1 MLNAPLLTA
10 GIDAFKISDL
20 RRKLLFTL
28 GMLVASRF
36 IAHVPI
42 PGADLTALQRVF
54 QTNQLAG
61 FFDLFSGGALSSLS
75 VAALGVYPYITAQ
88 IIMQI
93 MQPAIPQLQAIAKEG
108 EGGRQ
113 KINQWTHW
121 LTVPLAMAQ
130 AYGTP
135 NLINFSAGGGAPII
149 KNFGFDQDPL
159 GTLAIVISMT
169 AGTML
174 LVWMGELITQ
184 YGVGQGVSI
193 IIFGGIIARL
203 PDLILQSFAA
213 GLDIGAL
220 LVFATLAVVTVV
232 AIIYVYEGQR
242 RIPVQI
248 SKQIRG
254 NRVFG
259 GGTTHI
265 PLKVNS
271 AGMIPLIFASSML
284 ILPGTIASYV
294 VGSSIGIVATVAQFF
309 ANAFNP
315 NGTNSWAY
323 WLFYFVMVV
332 GLYLLLCRSDLPAAE
347 YCREPPASERV
358 HPGHPARSTHPA
370 LSVVRAHSHYR
381 RGSTVPWHCGR
392 ATVLRSVGYWH
403 PDPEHIQHG
412 CADRCRGCAGY
423 HAPVGGPASHAQL
436 PGVYQPT
443 EPAIRIACTRVAGS
457 RESNPGAVKW
467 CIHQ

>member
-1 MLNAPLLTA
+1 MITAPLLSA
-10 GIDAFKISDL
+10 ALDAFKIPDL
-20 RRKLLFTL
+20 RRRLLFTL
-28 GMLVASRF
+28 AMLVTCRF
-36 IAHVPI
+36 IAHIPV
-42 PGADLTALQRVF
+42 PGANVAALENLF

-61 FFDLFSGGALSSLS
+61 FFDLFSGGALRSLS

-135 NLINFSAGGGAPII
+135 NLINFSTGGGAPII
-149 KNFGFDQDPL
+149 RNFGFDQDPL

-174 LVWMGELITQ
+174 LVWIGELITQ

-193 IIFGGIIARL
+193 IIFGGIMARL
-203 PDLILQSFAA
+203 PFQVFQGFAA
-213 GLDIGAL
+213 GADFGAII
-220 LVFATLAVVTVV
+220 VFGILAIVTVV
-232 AIIYVYEGQR
+232 AIIFVYEGQR

-254 NRVFG
+254 NRVYG

-271 AGMIPLIFASSML
+271 AGMIPLIFSSSML
-284 ILPGTIASYV
+284 ILPWTISSYFV
-294 VGSSIGIVATVAQFF
+294 SNDTSIFGVTTIGAIANAIYATFNAGSSPV
-309 ANAFNP
+309 
-315 NGTNSWAY
+315 Y
-323 WLFYFVMVV
+323 WLLYFIMV
-332 GLYLLLCRSDLPAAE
+332 
-347 YCREPPASERV
+347 
-358 HPGHPARSTHPA
+358 
-370 LSVVRAHSHYR
+370 
-381 RGSTVPWHCGR
+381 
-392 ATVLRSVGYWH
+392 
-403 PDPEHIQHG
+403 
-412 CADRCRGCAGY
+412 
-423 HAPVGGPASHAQL
+423 
-436 PGVYQPT
+436 
-443 EPAIRIACTRVAGS
+443 
-457 RESNPGAVKW
+457 
-467 CIHQ
+467 

>member
-1 MLNAPLLTA
+1 MLNAPLLNA
-10 GIDAFKISDL
+10 AIDAFKIPDL

-28 GMLVASRF
+28 GMLVAFRF
-36 IAHVPI
+36 IAHIPV
-42 PGADLTALQRVF
+42 PGADVAALERVF

-93 MQPAIPQLQAIAKEG
+93 MQPAIPKLQEIAKEG
-108 EGGRQ
+108 ESGRQ

-121 LTVPLAMAQ
+121 LTVPLAMLQ

-135 NLINFSAGGGAPII
+135 NLINFSTGGGAPII

-159 GTLAIVISMT
+159 GTLAIIISMT
-169 AGTML
+169 AGTLL

-193 IIFGGIIARL
+193 IIFGGIMARL
-203 PDLILQSFAA
+203 PFQVFQGFAA
-213 GLDIGAL
+213 GADFGAL
-220 LVFATLAVVTVV
+220 LMFATLAIVTVV
-232 AIIYVYEGQR
+232 AIIYIYEGQR

-254 NRVFG
+254 NRVYG

-284 ILPGTIASYV
+284 ILPWTISSYFVNNATTIFGTITVGSIASAIYATFNAGSSPVYWLLYFIMVVAFTFFYALVIFQQQNIAENLQRQNGFIPGIRPGRPTHQYLSSVLVRITVAGAFFLGVVAILPYLVKSATGFQTLTISSTAVLIV
-294 VGSSIGIVATVAQFF
+294 VGVALDTMRQ
-309 ANAFNP
+309 
-315 NGTNSWAY
+315 
-323 WLFYFVMVV
+323 L
-332 GLYLLLCRSDLPAAE
+332 E
-347 YCREPPASERV
+347 
-358 HPGHPARSTHPA
+358 
-370 LSVVRAHSHYR
+370 
-381 RGSTVPWHCGR
+381 
-392 ATVLRSVGYWH
+392 
-403 PDPEHIQHG
+403 
-412 CADRCRGCAGY
+412 
-423 HAPVGGPASHAQL
+423 AQL
-436 PGVYQPT
+436 IMRNYRGF
-443 EPAIRIACTRVAGS
+443 IGR
-457 RESNPGAVKW
+457 
-467 CIHQ
+467 

>member
-1 MLNAPLLTA
+1 MMNAPLLNA
-10 GIDAFKISDL
+10 AIDAFKIPDL

-28 GMLVASRF
+28 GMLVAFRF
-36 IAHVPI
+36 IAHIPV
-42 PGADLTALQRVF
+42 PGADVAALQRVF

-93 MQPAIPQLQAIAKEG
+93 MQPAIPKLQEVAREG

-121 LTVPLAMAQ
+121 LTVPLAMFQ

-135 NLINFSAGGGAPII
+135 NLINFTSGA
-149 KNFGFDQDPL
+149 
-159 GTLAIVISMT
+159 GTL
-169 AGTML
+169 L

-193 IIFGGIIARL
+193 IIFGGIMARL
-203 PDLILQSFAA
+203 PFQLGQGFAA
-213 GLDIGAL
+213 GVDIAAL
-220 LVFATLAVVTVV
+220 LVFGALAVITIV
-232 AIIYVYEGQR
+232 AIIFVYEGQR

-254 NRVFG
+254 NRIYG

-284 ILPGTIASYV
+284 ILPWTISSYFV
-294 VGSSIGIVATVAQFF
+294 SNDNQIVSTVAQAIYSTF
-309 ANAFNP
+309 NA
-315 NGTNSWAY
+315 GTSWVY
-323 WLFYFVMVV
+323 WLLYFVMVV
-332 GLYLLLCRSDLPAAE
+332 AFTFFYALVIFQQQNIAESLQRQNGFIPGIRPGRPTHQYLSA
-347 YCREPPASERV
+347 
-358 HPGHPARSTHPA
+358 
-370 LSVVRAHSHYR
+370 
-381 RGSTVPWHCGR
+381 
-392 ATVLRSVGYWH
+392 
-403 PDPEHIQHG
+403 
-412 CADRCRGCAGY
+412 
-423 HAPVGGPASHAQL
+423 
-436 PGVYQPT
+436 
-443 EPAIRIACTRVAGS
+443 
-457 RESNPGAVKW
+457 
-467 CIHQ
+467 

>member
-10 GIDAFKISDL
+10 AVDAFKIPDL

-108 EGGRQ
+108 ESGRQ
-113 KINQWTHW
+113 KLNQWTHW

-135 NLINFSAGGGAPII
+135 NLINFSTGGGAPII

-203 PDLILQSFAA
+203 PDQILQSFAA
-213 GLDIGAL
+213 GLDLGAL
-220 LVFATLAVVTVV
+220 LVFSTLAVVTVV

-284 ILPGTIASYV
+284 ILPGTIASYF

-323 WLFYFVMVV
+323 WLFYFVLVVAFTFFYAVVIFQQQNIAENLQRQNGFIPGIRPGPPTQRYLSSVLIRITVAGALFLGIVAVLPFFVRSVTGIQTLTISSTAVLIVV
-332 GLYLLLCRSDLPAAE
+332 GVALDTMRQLEAQLVMRNYRGFISPRS
-347 YCREPPASERV
+347 RQSAS
-358 HPGHPARSTHPA
+358 P
-370 LSVVRAHSHYR
+370 
-381 RGSTVPWHCGR
+381 
-392 ATVLRSVGYWH
+392 
-403 PDPEHIQHG
+403 
-412 CADRCRGCAGY
+412 
-423 HAPVGGPASHAQL
+423 APV
-436 PGVYQPT
+436 
-443 EPAIRIACTRVAGS
+443 
-457 RESNPGAVKW
+457 
-467 CIHQ
+467 

>member
-1 MLNAPLLTA
+1 MMNAPLLNA
-10 GIDAFKISDL
+10 ALDAFKIPDL

-28 GMLVASRF
+28 GMLVTFRF
-36 IAHVPI
+36 IAHIPV
-42 PGADLTALQRVF
+42 PGADVAALQRVF
-54 QTNQLAG
+54 ETNQLAG

-93 MQPAIPQLQAIAKEG
+93 MQPAIPRLQEIAKEG
-108 EGGRQ
+108 ESGRQ

-121 LTVPLAMAQ
+121 LTVPLAMFQ

-135 NLINFSAGGGAPII
+135 NLINFSTGGGTPII
-149 KNFGFDQDPL
+149 KNFGFDQDAL
-159 GTLAIVISMT
+159 GTAAIIISMT

-193 IIFGGIIARL
+193 IIFGGIMARL
-203 PDLILQSFAA
+203 PFQAFQGFAA
-213 GLDIGAL
+213 GADFGAL
-220 LVFATLAVVTVV
+220 VVFTILAIVTIV

-254 NRVFG
+254 NRVYG

-284 ILPGTIASYV
+284 ILPWTVSSYFVNNENSVVSSVATTIYNTFNAGTSPVYWLLYFIMVVAFTFFYALVIFQQQNIAENLQRQNGFIPGIRPGRPTHQYLSAV
-294 VGSSIGIVATVAQFF
+294 LIRITVAGALFLGIVAILPFIVKTLTGFQTLTISATAV
-309 ANAFNP
+309 
-315 NGTNSWAY
+315 
-323 WLFYFVMVV
+323 LIVV
-332 GLYLLLCRSDLPAAE
+332 G
-347 YCREPPASERV
+347 V
-358 HPGHPARSTHPA
+358 A
-370 LSVVRAHSHYR
+370 LDTMRQ
-381 RGSTVPWHCGR
+381 
-392 ATVLRSVGYWH
+392 L
-403 PDPEHIQHG
+403 E
-412 CADRCRGCAGY
+412 
-423 HAPVGGPASHAQL
+423 AQL
-436 PGVYQPT
+436 IMRNYRGF
-443 EPAIRIACTRVAGS
+443 IGR
-457 RESNPGAVKW
+457 
-467 CIHQ
+467 

>member
-10 GIDAFKISDL
+10 AVDACKIPDL

-28 GMLVASRF
+28 GMLVAFRF
-36 IAHVPI
+36 IAHIPV
-42 PGADLTALQRVF
+42 PGADVAALQRVF
-54 QTNQLAG
+54 ETNQLAG
-61 FFDLFSGGALSSLS
+61 FFDLFSGGARSSLS

-93 MQPAIPQLQAIAKEG
+93 MQPAIPKLQEIAKEG
-108 EGGRQ
+108 ESGRQ

-121 LTVPLAMAQ
+121 LTVPLAMFQ

-135 NLINFSAGGGAPII
+135 NLINFSSGGNTPII

-159 GTLAIVISMT
+159 GTTAIIISMT

-193 IIFGGIIARL
+193 IIFGGIMARC
-203 PDLILQSFAA
+203 PFQVFQGFAA
-213 GLDIGAL
+213 GADFGAL
-220 LVFATLAVVTVV
+220 VVFGVLAIVTIV

-254 NRVFG
+254 NRVYG

-284 ILPGTIASYV
+284 ILPGTIASYF
-294 VGSSIGIVATVAQFF
+294 VGSSIAIVATIAQFF
-309 ANAFNP
+309 ANTFNP

-323 WLFYFVMVV
+323 WLFYFVLVV
-332 GLYLLLCRSDLPAAE
+332 AFTFFYALVVFQQQSIAENLQRQNGFIPGIRPGPPTQRYLS
-347 YCREPPASERV
+347 
-358 HPGHPARSTHPA
+358 
-370 LSVVRAHSHYR
+370 SV
-381 RGSTVPWHCGR
+381 
-392 ATVLRSVGYWH
+392 L
-403 PDPEHIQHG
+403 
-412 CADRCRGCAGY
+412 
-423 HAPVGGPASHAQL
+423 
-436 PGVYQPT
+436 
-443 EPAIRIACTRVAGS
+443 IRITVAGALF
-457 RESNPGAVKW
+457 RGIVAVLPFFVRTVTG
-467 CIHQ
+467 I